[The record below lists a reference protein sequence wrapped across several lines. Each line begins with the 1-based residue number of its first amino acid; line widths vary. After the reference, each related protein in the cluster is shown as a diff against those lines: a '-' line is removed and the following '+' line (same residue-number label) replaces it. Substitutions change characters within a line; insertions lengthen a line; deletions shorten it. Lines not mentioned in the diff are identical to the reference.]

1 MRLALAT
8 SVVGV
13 LTGVLAAAAP
23 VALAD
28 SVAPGAVGPGDTVTV
43 TVRCAPSGVVTS
55 TISGN
60 SQALAQGRFVLHR
73 TGGTGD
79 ATYRG
84 QAKIASRAAGGQ
96 YHIDGTCPDERT
108 WSVKVNVKP
117 RKQAESARPT
127 TVTRPPNAA
136 PRTHTGPV
144 GDTVGPGSATL
155 SDSANPAL
163 PPASYVV

>member
-8 SVVGV
+8 SVVVV

-28 SVAPGAVGPGDTVTV
+28 SVSPGAVGPGDTVTV
-43 TVRCAPSGVVTS
+43 TVSCAPVGVVTS

-73 TGGTGD
+73 TSDKGN

-96 YHIDGTCPDERT
+96 YHIDGTCPDDRT

-117 RKQAESARPT
+117 RKQTESARPT
-127 TVTRPPNAA
+127 TVTRPPNAG
-136 PRTHTGPV
+136 PRTHTGGP
-144 GDTVGPGSATL
+144 GGTTEPGSATL
-155 SDSANPAL
+155 SDAAKPAL
-163 PPASYVV
+163 APASYVV